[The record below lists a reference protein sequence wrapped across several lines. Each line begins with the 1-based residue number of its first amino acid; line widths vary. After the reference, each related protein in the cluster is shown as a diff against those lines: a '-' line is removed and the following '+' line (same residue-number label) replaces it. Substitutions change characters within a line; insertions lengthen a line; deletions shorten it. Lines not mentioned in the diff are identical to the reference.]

1 MESIE
6 TIQKNRNSIDE
17 IRKKA
22 EKCNKLVDKLRE
34 YSEKQLDDPILEAC
48 LSKLSLEIWSISHNG
63 KEIIEAIDKKMNEI
77 EQQME
82 EMAEELHNKE
92 QQALEQLEAG
102 TLPEVSDD
110 DLPF

>member
-6 TIQKNRNSIDE
+6 TLQKNRNSINE
-17 IRKKA
+17 IREKA
-22 EKCNKLVDKLRE
+22 EKCNKLVDKLKD

-63 KEIIEAIDKKMNEI
+63 KEIVEAIDKKMNEL

-82 EMAEELHNKE
+82 EMAEEMHNKE
-92 QQALEQLEAG
+92 QEALEQLEAG
-102 TLPEVSDD
+102 TLPETPDD

>member
-6 TIQKNRNSIDE
+6 TLQKNRNSINE
-17 IRKKA
+17 IREKA
-22 EKCNKLVDKLRE
+22 EKCNKLVDKLKD

-48 LSKLSLEIWSISHNG
+48 LSKLSLEIWLISHNG
-63 KEIIEAIDKKMNEI
+63 KEIVEAIDKKMNEL

-92 QQALEQLEAG
+92 QQALEQIEAG
-102 TLPEVSDD
+102 TLPETPDD

>member
-6 TIQKNRNSIDE
+6 TLQKNRNSIDE

-34 YSEKQLDDPILEAC
+34 YSEKRLDDPILEAC

-92 QQALEQLEAG
+92 QQALEQLEVG

>member
-6 TIQKNRNSIDE
+6 TLQKNRNAINE
-17 IRKKA
+17 IRETA
-22 EKCNKLVDKLRE
+22 EKCNKLADKLKD

-63 KEIIEAIDKKMNEI
+63 KKIIEAIDEKMKEL

-82 EMAEELHNKE
+82 EMVEELHNKE

-102 TLPEVSDD
+102 TLPETQDD
-110 DLPF
+110 DLRF

>member
-6 TIQKNRNSIDE
+6 ILQKNRNSINE
-17 IRKKA
+17 IREKA
-22 EKCNKLVDKLRE
+22 EKCNKLVDRLKD
-34 YSEKQLDDPILEAC
+34 YAEKQLDDSILEAC

-63 KEIIEAIDKKMNEI
+63 KKIVDAIDEKMKEL
-77 EQQME
+77 EKQME

-92 QQALEQLEAG
+92 QQAQEQLEAG
-102 TLPEVSDD
+102 TLPED

>member
-6 TIQKNRNSIDE
+6 TLQKNRNSINE
-17 IRKKA
+17 IREKA
-22 EKCNKLVDKLRE
+22 EKCNKLVDKLKD

-63 KEIIEAIDKKMNEI
+63 KEIVEAIDKKMNEL

-82 EMAEELHNKE
+82 EMAEEMHNKE
-92 QQALEQLEAG
+92 QEALEQLEAG
-102 TLPEVSDD
+102 TLPETPDD
-110 DLPF
+110 DLLF